1 MLVEHFIVGSSPI
14 ISVMI
19 YQIKI
24 LNTSNNTRILLIS
37 SPSTAGEIYSTV
49 PGDTFKGATPSKG
62 PESGNFSVFRRHKM
76 LFQLSSGQLGFKG
89 ATRKSSFVI
98 SKLIQLFFNRINIL
112 FPNFRYIP
120 CNIYFLGPRNNYSVL
135 MDQIRLGIRSWPQVG
150 NNFSISSSALGGIKK
165 DNSFS
170 QSSTFVPE
178 VQAELLNHIF
188 NLPSLPR
195 PSGGA
200 VNFNAAETDR
210 VRGNNSLIPATL
222 DGLPSFTSVIPD
234 SSAVGSGRRISPT
247 FNNSLGGIKI
257 FDITPIPFNG
267 CKLKKSRRK

>member
-1 MLVEHFIVGSSPI
+1 MGSSPI

-49 PGDTFKGATPSKG
+49 PADTFKGATPSKG

-135 MDQIRLGIRSWPQVG
+135 MDQIRLGIRSWPQAG
-150 NNFSISSSALGGIKK
+150 NNFNIPSSALGGIKK

-170 QSSTFVPE
+170 QSSTFFPE
-178 VQAELLNHIF
+178 GIEFNHIF

-195 PSGGA
+195 PSTVA
-200 VNFNAAETDR
+200 VNSPE
-210 VRGNNSLIPATL
+210 GSPLIPATL
-222 DGLPSFTSVIPD
+222 DGLPSLSSVIPD
-234 SSAVGSGRRISPT
+234 SYTVGSGRRISPT
-247 FNNSLGGIKI
+247 FNAAESERVRGNNSLGGIKI

>member
-24 LNTSNNTRILLIS
+24 INTSNNTRILLIS
-37 SPSTAGEIYSTV
+37 SPSTAAGEIYSTV
-49 PGDTFKGATPSKG
+49 PGATPSKV
-62 PESGNFSVFRRHKM
+62 PESGNFSVFRRQKM

-135 MDQIRLGIRSWPQVG
+135 MDQIRLGIRSWPQAG
-150 NNFSISSSALGGIKK
+150 NNFNIPSSALGGIKK

-170 QSSTFVPE
+170 QSSTFFPE
-178 VQAELLNHIF
+178 GIEFNHIF

-195 PSGGA
+195 PSTVA
-200 VNFNAAETDR
+200 VNSPE
-210 VRGNNSLIPATL
+210 GSPLIPATL
-222 DGLPSFTSVIPD
+222 DGLPSLSSVIPD
-234 SSAVGSGRRISPT
+234 SYTVGSGRRISPT
-247 FNNSLGGIKI
+247 FNAAESERVRGNNSLGGIKI